1 MRGNKGW
8 STKGRAGRKPMLPEE
23 KRKNRTLKARDEEW
37 AVIKRF
43 EKLVKTDFS
52 KASQILE

>member
-1 MRGNKGW
+1 
-8 STKGRAGRKPMLPEE
+8 MLPEE
-23 KRKNRTLKARDEEW
+23 KRKNRTLKALDEEW

-52 KASQILE
+52 KASQILLHTGQG